1 MKNTKQRQI
10 ILSII
15 NNSNE
20 HLDAYEIYERAK
32 ENIKNISLG
41 TIYRNLNYLYNNNMI
56 NIISDKKDKMH
67 YDKKEKHH
75 HFICQR
81 CQKIIDIYDL
91 NIEIPKIIDNNTVT
105 DYKITIE
112 GICEKCQKED

>member
-20 HLDAYEIYERAK
+20 HLDAYQIYEIAK
-32 ENIKNISLG
+32 KNIKNISLG
-41 TIYRNLNYLYNNNMI
+41 TVYRNLNYLYNNNMI